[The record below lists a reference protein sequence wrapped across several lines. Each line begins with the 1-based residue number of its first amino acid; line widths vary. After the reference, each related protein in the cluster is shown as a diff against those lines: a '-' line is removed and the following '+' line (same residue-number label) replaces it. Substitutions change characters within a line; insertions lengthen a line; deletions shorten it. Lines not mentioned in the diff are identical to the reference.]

1 MSEQNMKLSPEI
13 ISGISYKK
21 YRNNLY
27 SIALGTP
34 SRYYKIREKVLESLE
49 TDLIKL
55 IYTIWFNA
63 LTESKDA
70 SGNPIAVSS
79 AEFRLSGITP
89 DGALVLPPAHYMTH
103 KINELALAAVSDM
116 EIHLQKLCDL
126 LVPQDFNSIASSNL
140 KLTGKASAIDG

>member
-34 SRYYKIREKVLESLE
+34 SRYYKLREKVLESIE

-55 IYTIWFNA
+55 IYNIFFNA
-63 LTESKDA
+63 LTEGRDS
-70 SGNPIAVSS
+70 SGNPIGVSPG
-79 AEFRLSGITP
+79 EFRLSGITP
-89 DGALVLPPAHYMTH
+89 DTPLVLQAPHYMTH
-103 KINELALAAVSDM
+103 KINELSLSAVADL

-126 LVPQDFNSIASSNL
+126 LVPQDFNSIASTNL